1 MINTQKHKTM
11 NIADREVLRENSQS
25 QAIRVPVKLTNTLD
39 EYFVE
44 QGQLDPSQ
52 VHIYETEAKVDRNT
66 VYTILPREVMQ
77 TLDLMIRSQRPVI
90 IWDDG
95 KQQIAD
101 FSESFKIE
109 LLGRHTHLGA
119 IVLGDEVVLGR
130 IALELLDLV
139 VDEENRQV
147 ITNPAHPNGPVFR
160 I

>member
-1 MINTQKHKTM
+1 M
-11 NIADREVLRENSQS
+11 NANRQVVTIEKK
-25 QAIRVPVKLTNTLD
+25 QAIRVKVKLTNTLD
-39 EYFVE
+39 EHFVK
-44 QGQLDPSQ
+44 QGQLDPSLI
-52 VHIYETEAKVDRNT
+52 HIYETEAKVDRST
-66 VYTILPREVMQ
+66 VHTILPKDVIQ
-77 TLDLMIRSQRPVI
+77 HLDLMIQFQQPVI

-109 LLGRHTHLGA
+109 LLGRQTHLDA
-119 IVLGDEVVLGR
+119 IVLGEEVVLGR